1 MDNLEKFIKNNKEQ
15 FNLEEPR
22 ADMWDKINKDRKK
35 VVKPAKQRFIMPYKS
50 MRLAASVLI
59 LALAAFGT
67 YKLVSPEKET
77 IAAVETVESTKLPQ
91 ELREMDHYYEA
102 QVNSYVSQVK
112 NVIQDEEIIKDI
124 ENDLA
129 LLNQEKEQLF
139 KDYGT
144 EIDEEEVV
152 QALISTYRM
161 KIQILE
167 DILKLLNEQNDEQAI

>member
-1 MDNLEKFIKNNKEQ
+1 MDNLEKFIKENKEQ

-22 ADMWDKINKDRKK
+22 ADMWDKINKDRQKENIATK
-35 VVKPAKQRFIMPYKS
+35 RRFILPYKS
-50 MRLAASVLI
+50 MRLAASILI

-67 YKLVSPEKET
+67 YKLVSPE
-77 IAAVETVESTKLPQ
+77 IVPVVAESTNLPQ
-91 ELREMDHYYEA
+91 ELIEMDHYYEA
-102 QVNSYVSQVK
+102 QVNTYVSQVK
-112 NVIQDEEIIKDI
+112 NVVHDEELLEEI

-129 LLNQEKEQLF
+129 LLNIEKEQLF

-144 EIDEEEVV
+144 EIDDEEVV

-167 DILKLLNEQNDEQAI
+167 DILKLLNEHNNEQAI